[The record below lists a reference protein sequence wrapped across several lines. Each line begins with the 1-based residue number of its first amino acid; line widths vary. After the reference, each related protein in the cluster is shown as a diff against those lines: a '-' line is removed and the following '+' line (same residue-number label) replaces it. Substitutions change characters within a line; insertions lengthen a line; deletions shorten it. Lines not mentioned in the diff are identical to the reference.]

1 MEIFR
6 ENRSKGFQKDKKQRR
21 GKTADLQ
28 LKELRKYS
36 VNTV

>member
-6 ENRSKGFQKDKKQRR
+6 ENRSNGFQKDKKQRR